1 MLLERGVLSAGDTV
15 AFDTGRLPA
24 AAVEDADPA
33 IFTATVT
40 GETGQSAL
48 ERSNGERHSVTDA
61 AHRVFEVVAPGEQ
74 PSALNGYRFWMLDGQ
89 TLSNLRLTIS

>member
-1 MLLERGVLSAGDTV
+1 MLLERRVLSVGETV
-15 AFDTGRLPA
+15 AFVTDRLPA

-48 ERSNGERHSVTDA
+48 EGHDGERHSVTGA
-61 AHRVFEVVAPGEQ
+61 AHRVFELVAPQEQ
-74 PSALNGYRFWMLDGQ
+74 PSSLNGYKYWMVDGQ
-89 TLSNLRLTIS
+89 TLSNLRRSTD